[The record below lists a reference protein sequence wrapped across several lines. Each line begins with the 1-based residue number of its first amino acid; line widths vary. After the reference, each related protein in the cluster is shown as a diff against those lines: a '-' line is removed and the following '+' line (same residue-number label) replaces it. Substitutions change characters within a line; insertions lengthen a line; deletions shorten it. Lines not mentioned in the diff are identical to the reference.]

1 MAPVTRL
8 TLAGL
13 IVGLVL
19 RPSIAVAGSAPVQH
33 AIAKSPLDRWQ
44 GFIDKASR
52 RFGVPEAWIR
62 MVMRAESGGH
72 TMLDGRP
79 ITSPAGA
86 MGLMQLMPKTYAAL
100 RVRYGLNAG
109 PYDPKDNILA
119 GTAYLRELYQRFGY
133 PDLFA
138 AYNAG
143 PTRFAAFLDAHQ
155 PLPTE
160 TRTYIARLG
169 GPALMAPGTSMAMS
183 GTRLFFHLRA
193 PEVGGSGRA
202 KPALFASSSL
212 APSSHGLFVSLN
224 IVPERKP

>member
-19 RPSIAVAGSAPVQH
+19 RPLIAIAGSAPVQRTL
-33 AIAKSPLDRWQ
+33 AKSPVDRWQ

-52 RFGVPEAWIR
+52 RFNVPEAWIR
-62 MVMRAESGGH
+62 AVMRAESGGH
-72 TMLDGRP
+72 TMLDDRP

-100 RVRYGLNAG
+100 RIRYGLNAG

-143 PTRFAAFLDAHQ
+143 PTRFTAFLDAHQ

-160 TRTYIARLG
+160 TQTYLARLG
-169 GPALMAPGTSMAMS
+169 GPALMAPGASMVVS
-183 GTRLFFHLRA
+183 GTRLFFQLRA
-193 PEVGGSGRA
+193 PEVRGSGRA

-212 APSSHGLFVSLN
+212 APSSHDLFVSLN
-224 IVPERKP
+224 IIPERKP